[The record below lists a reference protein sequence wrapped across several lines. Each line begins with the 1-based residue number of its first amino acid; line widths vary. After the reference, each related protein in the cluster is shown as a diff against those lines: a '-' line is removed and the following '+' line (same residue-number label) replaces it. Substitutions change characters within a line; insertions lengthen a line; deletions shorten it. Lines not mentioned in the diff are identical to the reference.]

1 MSFHRLADRES
12 VCTGLAASIALFVS
26 SAALHAQS
34 SVKPLPQAA
43 RPAQLA
49 WSLARAV
56 TERESAHPF
65 STYEAAAAH
74 DTARAHGP
82 QDQGVLFTNV
92 ASQSNEASAAPKSG
106 GGPRV
111 ELGLQA
117 EFRPQASFNEGPGQ
131 MEVARGGWNAT
142 LGWKTSDAQ
151 GFTLGLHS
159 EASFYRFAGATALVP
174 GSGDGSPFNDMYET
188 SVGSTLCTRTSEST
202 AWFSSAALSVS
213 GEDNA
218 SLGDAVTL
226 AAVSGVRYQA
236 APELTLD
243 CGLAAMTL
251 HEDGPWVLPYLGFE
265 WRIDPDWRLALEGSE
280 VALSVDLD
288 PSWTLSAQAA
298 YRMHQYRLNDD
309 GPAAGGALRDQ
320 EIDLGGACEWHP
332 REGTRLRLE
341 AGFVAWREVEVFDG
355 DGAKLSE
362 IEVDPVPYVGLTLQI
377 GF

>member
-1 MSFHRLADRES
+1 MFLHRLADRES

-26 SAALHAQS
+26 SASLHAQS
-34 SVKPLPQAA
+34 SVKPLPRAA
-43 RPAQLA
+43 RPAPLA

-56 TERESAHPF
+56 TERESAPPF
-65 STYEAAAAH
+65 AAH
-74 DTARAHGP
+74 ETARARGP
-82 QDQGVLFTNV
+82 QEQGALFANV
-92 ASQSNEASAAPKSG
+92 ASSEDAASSDPD

-117 EFRPQASFNEGPGQ
+117 AFRPQASFSEGPGQ
-131 MEVARGGWNAT
+131 LEVARGGWDAT
-142 LGWKTSDAQ
+142 LGWKTGDAQ

-159 EASFYRFAGATALVP
+159 EASFYRFSGATGLVP
-174 GSGDGSPFNDMYET
+174 GSGNGSPFNDVYET
-188 SVGSTLCTRTSEST
+188 SVGSTLCTRTSAST
-202 AWFSSAALSVS
+202 AWFSSAAVSVS

-251 HEDGPWVLPYLGFE
+251 HEDSPWVLPYLGFD
-265 WRIDPDWRLALEGSE
+265 WRIDSNWRLALEGSE
-280 VALSVDLD
+280 VALSVDLA

-298 YRMHQYRLNDD
+298 YRLHQYRLNDD
-309 GPAAGGALRDQ
+309 GPAAGGAFRDQ

-341 AGFVAWREVEVFDG
+341 AGLVAWREIEVFDR